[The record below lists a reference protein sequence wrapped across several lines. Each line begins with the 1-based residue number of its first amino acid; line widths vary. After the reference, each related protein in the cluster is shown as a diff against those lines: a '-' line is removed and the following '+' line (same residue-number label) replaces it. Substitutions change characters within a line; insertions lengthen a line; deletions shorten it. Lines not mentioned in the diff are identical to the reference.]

1 MTSLPRNFNNEKNE
15 MMMKLMEGDFDP
27 AKFDEMM
34 NKNYGDG
41 YYDEDEKEWKN
52 DVDVREALKK
62 DEEDV
67 VVEKGAKDGGLYDD
81 YDEAVEEDDANE
93 KHLNT
98 EWGQEE
104 EEHYEEDD
112 DGQQVGEE
120 RDETPLE
127 KKLKEK
133 MLDELY
139 KLDYEDLIGD
149 MPTRF
154 KYRKVESNTY
164 GLSTGEILFSRDT
177 TLKQFDSTVQNRSK
191 KAIHVDE

>member
-1 MTSLPRNFNNEKNE
+1 M
-15 MMMKLMEGDFDP
+15 
-27 AKFDEMM
+27 
-34 NKNYGDG
+34 
-41 YYDEDEKEWKN
+41 
-52 DVDVREALKK
+52 REALKK

-67 VVEKGAKDGGLYDD
+67 VVEKGVKDGGLYDD

-104 EEHYEEDD
+104 EEHYEDDD

-120 RDETPLE
+120 RDETHLE

-154 KYRKVESNTY
+154 K
-164 GLSTGEILFSRDT
+164 
-177 TLKQFDSTVQNRSK
+177 
-191 KAIHVDE
+191 

>member
-98 EWGQEE
+98 E
-104 EEHYEEDD
+104 
-112 DGQQVGEE
+112 
-120 RDETPLE
+120 
-127 KKLKEK
+127 
-133 MLDELY
+133 
-139 KLDYEDLIGD
+139 
-149 MPTRF
+149 
-154 KYRKVESNTY
+154 
-164 GLSTGEILFSRDT
+164 
-177 TLKQFDSTVQNRSK
+177 
-191 KAIHVDE
+191 